1 MFMTPM
7 TFIITCV
14 IGLMLL
20 GGVIILRRSTG
31 RSLDVSRACPQC
43 QASNPR
49 GAHFCSR
56 CGQDLS

>member
-20 GGVIILRRSTG
+20 GGVIILRRSMG
-31 RSLDVSRACPQC
+31 HSGAGSRACSQC

>member
-1 MFMTPM
+1 MTPM
-7 TFIITCV
+7 TFIITSV

-20 GGVIILRRSTG
+20 GGVIILRRSLGWAVDSTH
-31 RSLDVSRACPQC
+31 ACPQC